1 MLAYTH
7 YPSMTSTPPSP
18 ANLALANLAYSWG
31 AKWGDDQLK
40 RFAANPDLE
49 SQTIVGI
56 LKNRSLNSVY
66 QPIVSLNSADIYG
79 FEGLIRGPART
90 SLHAP
95 LHLFAAAKERD
106 YLPEME
112 HLSRQIVL
120 ENYAATCKTRKLFLN
135 STPEMLLMSAP
146 NKGETLAYLASLGL
160 EPKQIIIEVTE
171 QTRNMDYGQLREA
184 VQLYRNI
191 GFEIA
196 MDDLGEGFSSLR
208 LWSELKPD
216 YVKIDKHFIRNI
228 HLDQV
233 KFEFVRSIQQI
244 AQNSGAKV
252 IAEGIEVF
260 EELSIIKDLK
270 IDFGQG
276 YYLGRPEADL
286 IQSIDAEIKK
296 QLVRNTLHLY
306 QNSYI
311 ALDQRSNV
319 SKLLKYIPPIQAD
332 MTNNEV
338 MRIIDADS
346 NIHMLPV
353 VNGELPIGLI
363 TRYTMI
369 DNLAR
374 PYRRE
379 LYGNRRCAET
389 FMDPHPLIVEKSM
402 SLKALSDIIA
412 EEAQHFSN
420 GFIIT
425 DNGRYLGI
433 GRGQDLL
440 REVTQMQINAAR
452 YANPITLLPGNVPIN
467 EQLERL
473 LASECK
479 FSVCYFDLDTFK
491 PYNDIYG
498 FRRGDEIISYT
509 AKLLLSNVDQN
520 FDFVGH
526 IGGDDFIVIFQSEDW
541 QERCKK
547 ILASMEADI
556 ADFYDEAH
564 KDVGGIVA
572 EDRQGKVV
580 EYPFVTLSIGA
591 VKVKPGKFGSQ
602 HELSSA
608 VSLAKKQAKK
618 MPGNSLFID
627 RRL

>member
-1 MLAYTH
+1 MEKIPKSIT
-7 YPSMTSTPPSP
+7 
-18 ANLALANLAYSWG
+18 NLAYSWG
-31 AKWGDDQLK
+31 AQWGDDQLQFFGET
-40 RFAANPDLE
+40 RDAQ
-49 SQTIVGI
+49 SHIIVDI
-56 LKNRSLNSVY
+56 LRHRRLTAVY
-66 QPIVSLNSADIYG
+66 QPIVSLHSADIYG
-79 FEGLIRGPART
+79 FEGLIRGPAST
-90 SLHAP
+90 SLHSP
-95 LHLFAAAKERD
+95 LDLFEAAKKHHF
-106 YLPEME
+106 LPEME

-120 ENYAATCKTRKLFLN
+120 ESYAVTCKTRKLFLN
-135 STPEMLLMSAP
+135 STPEMLLMSTP
-146 NKGETLAYLASLGL
+146 NKGETMAYLASLGL
-160 EPKQIIIEVTE
+160 DPKQVIIEVTE

-184 VQLYRNI
+184 VQYYRDI

-228 HLDQV
+228 HQDQV

-252 IAEGIEVF
+252 IAEGIEIY

-276 YYLGRPEADL
+276 YYLGRPNAEL
-286 IQSIDAEIKK
+286 IQSIEADIRK
-296 QLVRNTLHLY
+296 QLFRNTLHLY
-306 QNSYI
+306 QNTYI
-311 ALDQRSNV
+311 ALDHRSNV
-319 SKLLKYIPPIQAD
+319 SKLLKYVPPIQAD

-338 MRIIDADS
+338 MRLIEADNTS
-346 NIHMLPV
+346 YMLPIV
-353 VNGELPIGLI
+353 DGERPIGLI
-363 TRYTMI
+363 TRYAMI

-374 PYRRE
+374 PFRRE
-379 LYGNRRCAET
+379 LYGNRRCSET
-389 FMDPHPLIVEKSM
+389 FMDAHPLIVEKSM

-467 EQLERL
+467 EQLDRL
-473 LASECK
+473 LTSECK

-509 AKLLLSNVDQN
+509 AKLLLNHVDQN

-541 QERCKK
+541 QTRCKQ
-547 ILASMEADI
+547 ILSSLEKDI
-556 ADFYDEAH
+556 VEFYDDEH
-564 KDVGGIVA
+564 KAAGGIVT
-572 EDRQGKVV
+572 EDRQGKIVQ
-580 EYPFVTLSIGA
+580 YPFVSLSIGA
-591 VKVKPGKFGSQ
+591 VKVKPGKFRSQ
-602 HELSSA
+602 QELSSA

-618 MPGNSLFID
+618 ITGNSLFIE
-627 RRL
+627 RRA

>member
-1 MLAYTH
+1 MLAYTR
-7 YPSMTSTPPSP
+7 YPPMTSRPPFLDS
-18 ANLALANLAYSWG
+18 LAYSWG
-31 AKWGDDQLK
+31 AKWGEDQLK
-40 RFAANPDLE
+40 RFAEGLDPGSD
-49 SQTIVGI
+49 TIVDI
-56 LKNRSLNSVY
+56 LRTRCLTSVY
-66 QPIVSLNSADIYG
+66 QPIVSLNNADIYG
-79 FEGLIRGPART
+79 FEGLIRGPADT
-90 SLHAP
+90 SLYLP
-95 LHLFAAAKERD
+95 LQLFEAAKQRQ

-146 NKGETLAYLASLGL
+146 NKAETMAYIASLGL
-160 EPKQIIIEVTE
+160 EPQQIIIEVTE

-184 VQLYRNI
+184 VQLYRDI

-252 IAEGIEVF
+252 IAEGIETF

-270 IDFGQG
+270 IDFCQG
-276 YYLGRPEADL
+276 YYLGRPEPTL
-286 IQSIDAEIKK
+286 IQSIDAEVKK

-306 QNSYI
+306 QNTYI
-311 ALDQRSNV
+311 ALDHRSNV
-319 SKLLKYIPPIQAD
+319 SKLLKYIPPIQAT

-338 MRIIDADS
+338 MRLIDADS
-346 NIHMLPV
+346 SIHMLPV
-353 VNGELPIGLI
+353 VDGETPIGLI

-389 FMDPHPLIVEKSM
+389 FMDTQPLIVEKSM

-440 REVTQMQINAAR
+440 REVTLMQINAAR

-467 EQLERL
+467 EQLDRL
-473 LASECK
+473 LASECR

-509 AKLLLSNVDQN
+509 AKLLLDHVDQN

-526 IGGDDFIVIFQSEDW
+526 IGGDDFIVIFQSKDW
-541 QERCKK
+541 QARCKQ
-547 ILASMEADI
+547 ILSNMENDI
-556 ADFYDEAH
+556 AEFYDEAH
-564 KDVGGIVA
+564 KAAGGVVA

-580 EYPFVTLSIGA
+580 QYPFVSLSIGA
-591 VKVKPGKFGSQ
+591 VKVKPGRFRSQ

-618 MPGNSLFID
+618 MPGNSLFIE
-627 RRL
+627 RRA

>member
-1 MLAYTH
+1 MLAH
-7 YPSMTSTPPSP
+7 KNNVHMDRSPHSTD
-18 ANLALANLAYSWG
+18 NLAYSWG
-31 AKWGDDQLK
+31 AKWGEDQLK
-40 RFAANPDLE
+40 RFALGNGTP
-49 SQTIVGI
+49 SQPIVEI
-56 LKNRSLNSVY
+56 LKCRHLSSVY
-66 QPIVSLNSADIYG
+66 QPIVSLQSADIYG
-79 FEGLIRGPART
+79 FEGLVRGPAAT
-90 SLHAP
+90 PLQAP
-95 LHLFAAAKERD
+95 LSLFEAAKEHQF
-106 YLPEME
+106 LPEME

-120 ENYAATCKTRKLFLN
+120 ENYAITCKTRKLFLN
-135 STPEMLLMSAP
+135 ITPEMLLMSAP
-146 NKGETLAYLASLGL
+146 TKGETLAYLASLGL

-171 QTRNMDYGQLREA
+171 QTRSMDYGLLREA
-184 VQLYRNI
+184 VQFYRNI

-228 HLDQV
+228 HQDQV

-252 IAEGIEVF
+252 IAEGIEVY

-276 YYLGRPEADL
+276 YYLGRPEATL
-286 IQSIDAEIKK
+286 IQSIDAEVKK

-306 QNSYI
+306 QNTYI
-311 ALDQRSNV
+311 SLDHRSNV
-319 SKLLKYIPPIQAD
+319 SKLLKYIPPIQAT

-338 MRIIDADS
+338 MRLIDADS
-346 NIHMLPV
+346 SIHMLPV
-353 VNGELPIGLI
+353 VDGEAPVGLI

-379 LYGNRRCAET
+379 LYGNRRCADT
-389 FMDPHPLIVEKSM
+389 FMDTQPLIVEKSM

-467 EQLERL
+467 EQLDRL
-473 LASECK
+473 LASECR

-509 AKLLLSNVDQN
+509 AKLLLNHVDQN

-541 QERCKK
+541 QARCRQ
-547 ILASMEADI
+547 ILGCMENDI
-556 ADFYDEAH
+556 AEFYDEAH
-564 KDVGGIVA
+564 RAAGGIVA

-580 EYPFVTLSIGA
+580 QYPFVSLSIGA
-591 VKVKPGKFGSQ
+591 VKVKPGKFRSQ

-618 MPGNSLFID
+618 MPGNSLFIE
-627 RRL
+627 RRT

>member
-1 MLAYTH
+1 MLAH
-7 YPSMTSTPPSP
+7 KMNAPMDRTPQSIT
-18 ANLALANLAYSWG
+18 NLAYSWG
-31 AKWGDDQLK
+31 AKWGDQQLK
-40 RFAANPDLE
+40 FFE
-49 SQTIVGI
+49 SSQDAHSQAI
-56 LKNRSLNSVY
+56 LDILIKRSLTSVY
-66 QPIVSLNSADIYG
+66 QPIVSLQSADIYG
-79 FEGLIRGPART
+79 FEGLIRGPAA
-90 SLHAP
+90 SP
-95 LHLFAAAKERD
+95 LHSPLDLFEAAKEQLF
-106 YLPEME
+106 LPEME

-171 QTRNMDYGQLREA
+171 QTRNMDYALLREA
-184 VQLYRNI
+184 VQFYRNI

-228 HLDQV
+228 HQDQV

-244 AQNSGAKV
+244 AQNSGARV
-252 IAEGIEVF
+252 IAEGIEAY
-260 EELSIIKDLK
+260 EELCIIKDLK

-286 IQSIDAEIKK
+286 ILTIEAEVKK

-306 QNSYI
+306 QNNYVS
-311 ALDQRSNV
+311 LDQRCNV
-319 SKLLKYIPPIQAD
+319 NKLLKYIPPIPAD

-338 MRIIDADS
+338 MRLIEADNS
-346 NIHMLPV
+346 IHMLPV
-353 VNGELPIGLI
+353 VNGETPIGMI
-363 TRYTMI
+363 TRYAMI

-379 LYGNRRCAET
+379 LYGNRRCSET
-389 FMDPHPLIVEKSM
+389 FMDTQPLIVEKSM

-473 LASECK
+473 LTSECK

-509 AKLLLSNVDQN
+509 AKLLLNHVDQH

-541 QERCKK
+541 QERCKQ
-547 ILASMEADI
+547 ILSSLENDI
-556 ADFYDEAH
+556 PEFYDASH
-564 KDVGGIVA
+564 KAAGGIVA

-580 EYPFVTLSIGA
+580 QYPFVSLSIGA
-591 VKVKPGKFGSQ
+591 VKVKPGKFRSQ

-608 VSLAKKQAKK
+608 VSQAKKQAKK
-618 MPGNSLFID
+618 IMGNSLFIE
-627 RRL
+627 RRA